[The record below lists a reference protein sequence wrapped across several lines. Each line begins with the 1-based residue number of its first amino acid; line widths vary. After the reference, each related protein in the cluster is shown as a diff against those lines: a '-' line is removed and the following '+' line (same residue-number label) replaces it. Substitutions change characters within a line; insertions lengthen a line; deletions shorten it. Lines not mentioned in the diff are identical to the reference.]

1 MEIKLKNKKA
11 FKVKEFTIADEA
23 KLKDIPSD
31 WIEVQKNGEPLEE
44 KKKSKS
50 KK

>member
-1 MEIKLKNKKA
+1 MRY
-11 FKVKEFTIADEA
+11 FKVARFLKLQEVSEKD
-23 KLKDIPSD
+23 LKDIPSD